1 LFSKIL
7 IANRGEIAVR
17 IIRACKEMGI
27 LSVAVYSQADSES
40 IHISMADEC
49 ICIGDH
55 LAGSSYLNQ
64 IAIITAALVTGCQA
78 IHPGYGFLAENADFA
93 ALCKKHDLVFIGPEP
108 EVIAKMGDKDT
119 ARKIMSDAKV
129 PTVPGSNIIS
139 DINNAKA
146 EARRIGYPMLIKAK
160 AGGGGRGIRYVGN
173 AEELENAFLMA
184 TTEAQSAFGDGGV
197 YLEKFLSPVKHIEI
211 QILADEKGNI
221 VCLGE
226 RECSIQLKN
235 QKLIEESPSFA
246 ISKKLR
252 EEMMASAVKAAKAV
266 GYTNAGTIEFLLDQE
281 NKYYFMEMNTRLQV
295 EHPITE
301 MVTGIDIVKWQIRIA
316 AGVCLNFQQD
326 DIHIIGNSIEC
337 RINADMSKADNGN
350 GEITFLHV
358 PGGPQVRF
366 DTFLY
371 QGYKITPFYDSLIGK
386 LIIHAKT
393 REEAIRKMRASLC
406 ELVIEGIP
414 NNISK
419 QLDIISSDE
428 FHAGKY
434 YTNFM
439 EKRP

>member
-1 LFSKIL
+1 
-7 IANRGEIAVR
+7 
-17 IIRACKEMGI
+17 MGI